1 MKKPFARMALPV
13 LLGFPLVAMA
23 DVPKVAVDIP
33 PVHSLVSKVMGE
45 LGEPMLFMQQGA
57 SPHGY
62 SLRPSEAQTLDDAE
76 LVVWVS
82 NDLTPWL
89 ASPLTSLASDAEHLQ
104 LMALDDTQVLNYRDR
119 SIDLMGVHDDH
130 DGHNHHDHDHDHD
143 HDHHHDGEDPH
154 GWLDPQNARLWLD
167 AIAGRLSAMDPEN
180 AETYQSNATQ
190 AKADVL
196 ALQMALESKFAEQ
209 HAPRFVV
216 FHDAY
221 QYFEQRFDV
230 SSAGA
235 ISLGDASDPSP
246 ARIEALQQHVREN
259 DIHCVFSEPQF
270 NATMVENVFG
280 DTPAVMGVIDPLGVE
295 LPLGPMLYDQLL
307 RQLADSLEKCS
318 VHKEA

>member
-1 MKKPFARMALPV
+1 MKKPLTRMTLPI
-13 LLGFPLVAMA
+13 LLGFPLAAMA

-62 SLRPSEAQTLDDAE
+62 SLRPSEAQALDDAE

-104 LMALDDTQVLNYRDR
+104 LMALEETQVLNYRDR

-130 DGHNHHDHDHDHD
+130 DGHNHHDHD

-180 AETYQSNATQ
+180 AETYHSNATQ

-196 ALQMALESKFAEQ
+196 ALQMALESQFAEQ
-209 HAPRFVV
+209 PAPRFVV

-270 NATMVENVFG
+270 NATMVKNVFG
-280 DTPAVMGVIDPLGVE
+280 DTPAVMGIIDPLGVE
-295 LPLGPMLYDQLL
+295 LPLGPTLYDQLL